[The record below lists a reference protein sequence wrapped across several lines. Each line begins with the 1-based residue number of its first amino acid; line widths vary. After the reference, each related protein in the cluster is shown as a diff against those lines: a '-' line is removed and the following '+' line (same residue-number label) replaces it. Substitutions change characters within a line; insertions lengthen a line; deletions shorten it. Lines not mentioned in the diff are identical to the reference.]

1 MPVGEDLINASPHIQ
16 DKAAFIEGINKISD
30 ELGISRDYLPIIMV
44 TETGI
49 DGTINP
55 AAKNDFCGGLI
66 QFCNGPNAGAAEV
79 GVDAHTIAS
88 MSAMDQLPLIRQY
101 LSTKGIA
108 KGQDLVT
115 TYLAILYPA
124 AMDAS
129 RGERLENTIPEQAP
143 HLYGPGGSLSKETIE
158 AGLLGKAKVSGGSIG
173 GASTSIAGD
182 SKFAPLPSKPGG
194 SNSLAS
200 LGTNSGAVIIGTY
213 TRDCT
218 KTPPWDWTMQGG
230 KIYRGCALRITTLGV
245 QGGQS
250 STPMYGAVSSSSTKV
265 KLTNASLTSSVAPP
279 KAGTLLFPIQKAA
292 DGGSIVITD
301 SHGYSSYR
309 GRNHDGIDI
318 GSGGGSEILAAAD
331 GIVIEAGPK
340 GTYGNLVIIQHPDGS
355 VTGVDTTRYG
365 HMERLLVS
373 VGDTVKA
380 GQPIGIEGN
389 TGGGL
394 STGNH
399 LHFEVRDVNGQP
411 QNPINYFDP
420 ATTKVAEDPKGIL
433 QGGR

>member
-1 MPVGEDLINASPHIQ
+1 MPVGEDIINASPHIQ
-16 DKAAFIEGINKISD
+16 DKPAFIEGINKISD

-55 AAKNDFCGGLI
+55 AAKNDYCGGLI

-158 AGLLGKAKVSGGSIG
+158 AGLLGKAKVSGSSIG
-173 GASTSIAGD
+173 GASAIAGD
-182 SKFAPLPSKPGG
+182 SKFTPLPNKAG
-194 SNSLAS
+194 SNGSSNSPAS
-200 LGTNSGAVIIGTY
+200 LGTNGGAIIIGTY

-250 STPMYGAVSSSSTKV
+250 STPMYGAVSSSSTTKA
-265 KLTNASLTSSVAPP
+265 KLTNAVMGKGVVPP
-279 KAGTLLFPIQKAA
+279 KAGSILNPVPGVPLTSPFGMRTHPIYGTQKMHA
-292 DGGSIVITD
+292 
-301 SHGYSSYR
+301 
-309 GRNHDGIDI
+309 GIDLAAEE
-318 GSGGGSEILAAAD
+318 GTPILAALD
-331 GIVIEAGPK
+331 GVVSEK
-340 GTYGNLVIIQHPDGS
+340 GLSGSLTSGYGYYIAVKHNDGS
-355 VTGVDTTRYG
+355 VSETFYAHLRELPDIA
-365 HMERLLVS
+365 
-373 VGDTVKA
+373 VGTPVKA
-380 GQPIGIEGN
+380 GQVIASMGT
-389 TGGGL
+389 TGG
-394 STGNH
+394 STGPH
-399 LHFEVRDVNGQP
+399 LHFEVKDAGGNV
-411 QNPINYFDP
+411 IDP
-420 ATTKVAEDPKGIL
+420 ESVMQK
-433 QGGR
+433 